1 MFRPIRIRHAH
12 GQKGGVTLLMA
23 VGLLAAGAAA
33 LSLKLA
39 RNEGVPLQ
47 RQQLTQERL
56 ERIDRALQAH
66 WLSHGCT
73 APDAANG
80 ALADSAAAAGV
91 ANAATPA
98 ANRVVPWRSLGLQPD
113 DALDAWG
120 RRITFYQAPA
130 VSVDTN
136 GDGVADV
143 TDARWVLVSHG
154 PSGLGAWI
162 PSTNQAAVQQA
173 PFPPVSLS
181 ESRNLQGPLFVKT
194 EANAP
199 VGMDPATAPA
209 FFDDVV
215 VFTRTGSLPSC
226 AGGGGGAVVGAPPAV
241 ALDSNALKPP
251 VITFSRRGSG
261 KTSVVLSAGAL
272 GNLTVS
278 SSGGDLA
285 SNNFTSGTALGV
297 CSNRCGG
304 AGRAA
309 LSGAESLSFRLDAG
323 KTAGKVAIGLLG
335 TTRRATTVG
344 VNLTFKRSGV
354 VVAGPSVVSASVS
367 RTLPASPQ
375 ITDHLPSPAVSFDE
389 VVVQAVGSAVFFVSS
404 IRFCA
409 ASATCN

>member
-1 MFRPIRIRHAH
+1 MAYKNRYRLAGSQR
-12 GQKGGVTLLMA
+12 GGVALLMA
-23 VGLLAAGAAA
+23 VGLLAVGATT
-33 LSLKLA
+33 LTLKLTQSQTT
-39 RNEGVPLQ
+39 PLQ
-47 RQQLTQERL
+47 RQNLTQQRL
-56 ERIDRALQAH
+56 ARVDQALKAY
-66 WLSHGCT
+66 WASHTCT

-80 ALADSAAAAGV
+80 ALADTVAASGV
-91 ANAATPA
+91 ANAVTPA
-98 ANRVVPWRSLGLQPD
+98 ANRVVPWRTLGLPPD
-113 DALDAWG
+113 DAVDAWG
-120 RRITFYQAPA
+120 RRITYHQAAA

-143 TDARWVLVSHG
+143 TDASWVLVSHG
-154 PSGLGAWI
+154 PSGLGGWVPAA
-162 PSTNQAAVQQA
+162 NQAAVQQA
-173 PFPPVSLS
+173 PFPPVSVN
-181 ESRNLQGPLFVKT
+181 ESRNLQGPLFVKA

-199 VGMDPATAPA
+199 VDLDPATAPT

-226 AGGGGGAVVGAPPAV
+226 AGGGGGAVVGAPPAM

-272 GNLTVS
+272 GSLTVS

-285 SNNFTSGTALGV
+285 SNNFTRGTALGV
-297 CSNRCGG
+297 CSNRCGA

-309 LSGAESLSFRLDAG
+309 LSGAENLSFRLDAG

-335 TTRRATTVG
+335 TTRRSTTVG

-367 RTLPASPQ
+367 RTLPATPQ

-389 VVVQAVGSAVFFVSS
+389 VVVQPVGSAVFFVSS